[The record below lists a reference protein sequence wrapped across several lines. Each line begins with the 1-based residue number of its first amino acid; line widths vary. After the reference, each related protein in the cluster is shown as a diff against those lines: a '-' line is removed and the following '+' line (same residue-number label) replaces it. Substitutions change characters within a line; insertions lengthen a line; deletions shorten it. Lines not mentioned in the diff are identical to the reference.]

1 MPGEATY
8 EAIALRRRDQG
19 ENDRRVTL
27 LTRERGKLDAV
38 AKGARKAASRLA
50 AATEPLAQMRVTLA
64 EARSRAARGG
74 YMTAVEPRPSRPG
87 LRADY
92 TRLSAALSL
101 AELYA
106 AVLPYE
112 QEEPDAF
119 DLLAASLDAIELHP
133 KPAVAALYCQMRLME
148 LSGVAPSFGACVV
161 TGEPLTEREP
171 FLSPL
176 AGGYVSYAVADD
188 HPDRF
193 RSRYEVLIALDRIV
207 ALDAPPANVKLVE
220 LCLAVLL
227 PFWLVFVEMALP
239 ATDAFVHQIAA
250 EGAPPGVRNVTE

>member
-1 MPGEATY
+1 MPAEATY

-19 ENDRRVTL
+19 ESDRRVTL

-50 AATEPLAQMRVTLA
+50 AATEPLSQMRVTLA

-74 YMTAVEPRPSRPG
+74 YMTGVEPRASRPG
-87 LRADY
+87 LRSDY
-92 TRLSAALSL
+92 TRLGAALSL

-106 AVLPYE
+106 AVVPYE
-112 QEEPDAF
+112 QEEPEAF
-119 DLLAASLDAIELHP
+119 DLLSASLDAIELHP
-133 KPAVAALYCQMRLME
+133 KPAVAALYCQMRLMD
-148 LSGVAPSFGACVV
+148 LSGVQPSFGVCVV

-171 FLSPL
+171 FLSPG
-176 AGGYVSYAVADD
+176 AGGYVSYAVANDY
-188 HPDRF
+188 PDRF
-193 RSRYEVLIALDRIV
+193 RSRYEVLVALDRIG

-220 LCLAVLL
+220 LALAALL
-227 PFWLVFVEMALP
+227 PFWLVFAEAALP

-250 EGAPPGVRNVTE
+250 TRSPEVAGGPTE